1 MSTAQDANVYEIS
14 RLLYDLRRPGHRE
27 ACRADAAAFYARY
40 AVGARGMR
48 LLLARDWQGLVDAG
62 VSIYLLTKLG
72 ATLGVSLVEV
82 GAAMRGM
89 SKTEFEGFLAEQNS
103 RNRALA
109 ILPEED

>member
-1 MSTAQDANVYEIS
+1 MSPADDANLYEIS
-14 RLLYDLRRPGHRE
+14 RLLYDLRQPANRE
-27 ACRADAAAFYARY
+27 ACRADAASFYALY

-48 LLLARDWQGLVDAG
+48 LLLERDWQGLVDAG

-72 ATLGVSLVEV
+72 ATLGISLLEV

-89 SKTEFEGFLAEQNS
+89 SKADFDGFLVEQNR

-109 ILPEED
+109 LVPEDE